1 MLTVALNWG
10 ASAHQKWHH
19 VDVLPAGKQY
29 QISNVMKQ
37 ITMLKINSKMKKK
50 HFLWLKEVSISNKG
64 TRVQRNYLNCHSDQT
79 FFWVLMKDV
88 HFVMSMRHQ

>member
-1 MLTVALNWG
+1 MLTLALNWG

-79 FFWVLMKDV
+79 FFGY
-88 HFVMSMRHQ
+88 

>member
-1 MLTVALNWG
+1 MLTLALNWG

-50 HFLWLKEVSISNKG
+50 TLSLVERSKYK
-64 TRVQRNYLNCHSDQT
+64 
-79 FFWVLMKDV
+79 
-88 HFVMSMRHQ
+88 